1 MQMEEAVEYIQQGI
15 TLMSHEKYDSAKEYF
30 DKAVKLDP
38 RNSEAYMHLGNACAN
53 LQQLDEAMAAFEK
66 ILILENNNG
75 KALFNIG
82 NIYLL
87 KNNPVKCIEYYNR
100 ADENGFHESQMYF
113 TLALIYK
120 ELKDYLQSIRNLTKA
135 IRENPLRADVRIE
148 KAKLYIFLNRFEEAL
163 STLEDMQKMI
173 PDAFEGYDLR
183 AQIYSGLKQYDTAIT
198 VIVDGINRYPNDI
211 TLMLIKIKIYV
222 EMKEINTAFM
232 CIEQA
237 REYTDYHLLEREILI
252 QKATLFSLQQ
262 DVDSAIDCF
271 EYILGL
277 EKNGEIDEQA
287 RYLLMHLYLIKNEHE
302 KCLALAKT
310 LDSTGT
316 DTIYSISGKYYAAY
330 LLQKLNRPEE
340 AMKKFKEVS
349 TYLRKLSIKKPSFYE
364 VYMYRLL
371 CYKELGQYDNALRL
385 ADYMEDLYPERADA
399 HAFRSTVY
407 SAMGETDKADKER
420 VLAKSMNAALNI

>member
-1 MQMEEAVEYIQQGI
+1 MEEAVEYIQQGI

-113 TLALIYK
+113 TLALVYK

-163 STLEDMQKMI
+163 STLEDMQKLI

-183 AQIYSGLKQYDTAIT
+183 AQIYSGLKQYDMAIS
-198 VIVDGINRYPNDI
+198 IIEDGINRYPNDI
-211 TLMLIKIKIYV
+211 ALMLIKIKIYV
-222 EMKEINTAFM
+222 EMKEIDTAFTS
-232 CIEQA
+232 IEKA

-262 DVDSAIDCF
+262 DVDSAIECF

-277 EKNGEIDEQA
+277 EKNSGIDEQS

-310 LDSTGT
+310 LESTGT
-316 DTIYSISGKYYAAY
+316 DTIYSVSGKYYAAY

-340 AMKKFKEVS
+340 AMNKFKEVS

-371 CYKELGQYDNALRL
+371 CYKELGEYDNALRL
-385 ADYMEDLYPERADA
+385 ADYMGDLYPERADA
-399 HAFRSTVY
+399 HAFRFTVY